1 MPLFEYR
8 CLACQ
13 SEFETLVRSG
23 DVPACPS
30 CGSTSLE
37 KQLSMFAV
45 SSQDT
50 QLRSRKRLGTAQRQQ
65 AQRTQTEKDFY
76 KSDHHDD

>member
-8 CLACQ
+8 CGACG
-13 SEFETLVRSG
+13 SEFERLVRSG

-30 CGSTSLE
+30 CGATSLE

-45 SSQDT
+45 SSEDT
-50 QLRSRKRLGTAQRQQ
+50 QLRSRKRLGASQRPQ
-65 AQRTQTEKDFY
+65 AQKTRTEKDFY

>member
-8 CLACQ
+8 CQACQ
-13 SEFETLVRSG
+13 SEFELLVRSG

-30 CGSTSLE
+30 CGASSLE
-37 KQLSMFAV
+37 KLLSLFAV
-45 SSQDT
+45 SSEDT

-65 AQRTQTEKDFY
+65 AKHNQTEREFY
-76 KSDHHDD
+76 KNDHHDD